1 MWRWSGQR
9 FANLLFTG
17 DNSNRND
24 SIMEQATID
33 KYERRR
39 WIARLVFAIII
50 LSLGLFWAPV
60 VFVPDF
66 YGFSEALFLVVSLIV
81 IALVLV
87 TASYYDKYNK
97 RIRRE
102 DRLNRALNSEMYRI
116 NNFRAF
122 KATAIGMVC
131 TAVIL
136 YIIGD
141 YAEITLKAYSFMLIL
156 VWGLVYQAAWLIDN
170 R

>member
-1 MWRWSGQR
+1 
-9 FANLLFTG
+9 
-17 DNSNRND
+17 
-24 SIMEQATID
+24 MEQSTIE

-39 WIARLVFAIII
+39 WNARLVFTIII

-60 VFVPDF
+60 VFAPDF
-66 YGFSEALFLVVSLIV
+66 YGFSEALILIVSLIV

-87 TASYYDKYNK
+87 AASYYDRYNK
-97 RIRRE
+97 RIRKD
-102 DRLNRALNSEMYRI
+102 DRLNRALNSEMYMF
-116 NNFRAF
+116 NSLRAF

-156 VWGLVYQAAWLIDN
+156 VWGLIYQVAWLIYN